1 MTGLETLSL
10 IVTIVCLVAFSGVFT
25 ILFRNY
31 FQNAQEGVVEGKEDL
46 VLLQECALR
55 EEEKRSPRRKA
66 IRILKGSLWGILGAA
81 ALLFFGFSLASRI
94 TGSPLVLGDYGTLV
108 ISSGSMSEKNPTN
121 RYLVENALDDQLGTY
136 DLIGVERVSSPEDI
150 ALYDIVAFRAEDG
163 RTIVHRV
170 VEIERFEEGTF
181 FLTKGDANEE
191 DDLNALYGDYLA
203 FDGILGRYSG
213 FRIPL
218 VGVFVIFLQSGAG
231 IATILSLIYCYL
243 MYGYF
248 RNRLGKAVDERTEY
262 LLSVIPFSPEED
274 GEPAYLEEREAILY
288 KGEVYL
294 FREGRLEGS
303 HPASEEE
310 KASFLEE
317 EEEEE
322 GEKKPSF
329 LERLRSLV
337 PWKKDSSGDEHK
349 DEGSK

>member
-66 IRILKGSLWGILGAA
+66 IRILKGSRWGILGAA

-108 ISSGSMSEKNPTN
+108 ISSGSMSEKNPAN

-170 VEIERFEEGTF
+170 VEIERFEEGAF

-191 DDLNALYGDYLA
+191 DDANALYGDYLA

-218 VGVFVIFLQSGAG
+218 FGVFVIFLQSGAG
-231 IATILSLIYCYL
+231 IATIVSLLYCYL

-248 RNRLGKAVDERTEY
+248 RNRLDKAVEERTGY

-310 KASFLEE
+310 KANFLEE

>member
-31 FQNAQEGVVEGKEDL
+31 FQNAQEGVEEGKEDV

-55 EEEKRSPRRKA
+55 EEEKRSPRKKA
-66 IRILKGSLWGILGAA
+66 LRILKGSLWGILGVA

-108 ISSGSMSEKNPTN
+108 ISSGSMSE
-121 RYLVENALDDQLGTY
+121 RLSTY

-150 ALYDIVAFRAEDG
+150 SRYDIIAFRAEDG

-170 VEIERFEEGTF
+170 VEIERFEEGAF
-181 FLTKGDANEE
+181 FLTKGDANDE
-191 DDLNALYGDYLA
+191 DDANALYGDYLA

-231 IATILSLIYCYL
+231 IATIVSLLYCYL

-248 RNRLGKAVDERTEY
+248 RNRLDKAVEERTGY

-294 FREGRLEGS
+294 FREGKLEGS

-310 KASFLEE
+310 KRSFLEE
-317 EEEEE
+317 GEEEEE
-322 GEKKPSF
+322 GKPSF
-329 LERLRSLV
+329 LERLRALV
-337 PWKKDSSGDEHK
+337 PWKKESSGDEHK
-349 DEGSK
+349 DEGSE

>member
-31 FQNAQEGVVEGKEDL
+31 FQNAQEGVEEGKEDL

-55 EEEKRSPRRKA
+55 EEERRSPRKKA
-66 IRILKGSLWGILGAA
+66 LRILKGSLWGILGVA

-108 ISSGSMSEKNPTN
+108 ISSGSMSERNPAN
-121 RYLVENALDDQLGTY
+121 RYLFENNLEDQLSTY

-150 ALYDIVAFRAEDG
+150 SLYDIIAFRAEDG

-181 FLTKGDANEE
+181 FLTQGDANDEN
-191 DDLNALYGDYLA
+191 DANALYGDYLA

-231 IATILSLIYCYL
+231 IATIVSLLYCYL

-248 RNRLGKAVDERTEY
+248 RSRLGKAVDERTEY

-294 FREGRLEGS
+294 FREGKLEGS

-310 KASFLEE
+310 KRSFLEE
-317 EEEEE
+317 GEEEEE
-322 GEKKPSF
+322 GKPSF
-329 LERLRSLV
+329 LERLRALV
-337 PWKKDSSGDEHK
+337 PWKKESSGDEHK
-349 DEGSK
+349 DEGSE

>member
-81 ALLFFGFSLASRI
+81 ALLFFGFSLAARV

-108 ISSGSMSEKNPTN
+108 ISSGSMSEKNPVN

-136 DLIGVERVSSPEDI
+136 DLIGVERISSPEDI

-181 FLTKGDANEE
+181 FLTKGDANDE
-191 DDLNALYGDYLA
+191 DDSNALYGDYLA
-203 FDGILGRYSG
+203 FEGILGRYSG

-218 VGVFVIFLQSGAG
+218 LGVFVIFLQSGAG

-262 LLSVIPFSPEED
+262 LLSVIPFAPEED

-294 FREGRLEGS
+294 FREGKLEGS

-310 KASFLEE
+310 TRIFLDGV

-322 GEKKPSF
+322 GKPSF
-329 LERLRSLV
+329 LERLRALV

-349 DEGSK
+349 DEGSE

>member
-1 MTGLETLSL
+1 MTGFETLSL

-66 IRILKGSLWGILGAA
+66 IPILKGSLWGILGAA

-108 ISSGSMSEKNPTN
+108 ISSGSMSEKNPAN

-191 DDLNALYGDYLA
+191 DDSNALYGDYLA

-262 LLSVIPFSPEED
+262 LLSVIPFSPED

-294 FREGRLEGS
+294 FREGKLEGS

-317 EEEEE
+317 EGEEEE
-322 GEKKPSF
+322 GKPSF
-329 LERLRSLV
+329 LERLRALV
-337 PWKKDSSGDEHK
+337 PWKKESSGDEHK
-349 DEGSK
+349 DEGSE

>member
-81 ALLFFGFSLASRI
+81 ALLFFGFSLAARV

-108 ISSGSMSEKNPTN
+108 ISSGSMSEKNPVN

-191 DDLNALYGDYLA
+191 DDSNALYGDYLA

-218 VGVFVIFLQSGAG
+218 LGVFVIFLQSGAG

-262 LLSVIPFSPEED
+262 LLSVIPFSPED

-303 HPASEEE
+303 HPASEGE
-310 KASFLEE
+310 KAGFLEE
-317 EEEEE
+317 EGEEEE
-322 GEKKPSF
+322 GKPSF
-329 LERLRSLV
+329 LERLRALV
-337 PWKKDSSGDEHK
+337 PWKKESSGDEHK
-349 DEGSK
+349 DEGSE

>member
-81 ALLFFGFSLASRI
+81 ALLFFGFSLAARV

-108 ISSGSMSEKNPTN
+108 ISSGSMSEKNPAN

-136 DLIGVERVSSPEDI
+136 DLIGVERISSPENI

-191 DDLNALYGDYLA
+191 DDSNALYGDYLA
-203 FDGILGRYSG
+203 FEGILGRYSG

-218 VGVFVIFLQSGAG
+218 LGVFVIFLQSGAG

-262 LLSVIPFSPEED
+262 LLSVIPFSPED

-294 FREGRLEGS
+294 FREGKLEGS

-310 KASFLEE
+310 KAGFLEE
-317 EEEEE
+317 EGGEEE
-322 GEKKPSF
+322 GKPSF
-329 LERLRSLV
+329 LERLRALV
-337 PWKKDSSGDEHK
+337 PWKKESSGDEHK
-349 DEGSK
+349 DEGSE

>member
-55 EEEKRSPRRKA
+55 EEEKRSPRKKA
-66 IRILKGSLWGILGAA
+66 VRILKGSLWGILGAA
-81 ALLFFGFSLASRI
+81 ALLFFGFSLAARV

-108 ISSGSMSEKNPTN
+108 ISSGSMSERNPAN
-121 RYLVENALDDQLGTY
+121 RYLFENNIEDQLSTY
-136 DLIGVERVSSPEDI
+136 DLIGVERVASPEDI

-170 VEIERFEEGTF
+170 IEIERFEEGTF
-181 FLTKGDANEE
+181 FLTKGDANDE
-191 DDLNALYGDYLA
+191 DDSNALYGDYLA
-203 FDGILGRYSG
+203 FEGILGRYSG

-218 VGVFVIFLQSGAG
+218 LGVFVIFLQSGAG

-262 LLSVIPFSPEED
+262 LLSVIPFSPED

-294 FREGRLEGS
+294 FREGKLEGS

-317 EEEEE
+317 EGEEEE
-322 GEKKPSF
+322 GKPSF
-329 LERLRSLV
+329 LERLRVLV

-349 DEGSK
+349 DEGSE

>member
-81 ALLFFGFSLASRI
+81 ALLFFGFSLAARV

-108 ISSGSMSEKNPTN
+108 ISSGSMSEKNPAN

-136 DLIGVERVSSPEDI
+136 DLIGVERISSPEDI

-191 DDLNALYGDYLA
+191 DDSNALYGDYLA
-203 FDGILGRYSG
+203 FDGILGCYSG

-218 VGVFVIFLQSGAG
+218 LGVFVIFLQSGAG

-243 MYGYF
+243 MHGYF

-262 LLSVIPFSPEED
+262 LLSVIPFSPED

-294 FREGRLEGS
+294 FREGKLEGS

-317 EEEEE
+317 EGEEEE
-322 GEKKPSF
+322 GKPSF
-329 LERLRSLV
+329 LERLRALV
-337 PWKKDSSGDEHK
+337 PWKKESSGDEHK
-349 DEGSK
+349 DEGSE

>member
-55 EEEKRSPRRKA
+55 EEEKRSPRKKA
-66 IRILKGSLWGILGAA
+66 VRILKGSLWGILGAA
-81 ALLFFGFSLASRI
+81 ALLFFGFSLAARV

-108 ISSGSMSEKNPTN
+108 ISSGSMSEKNPAN
-121 RYLVENALDDQLGTY
+121 RYLFENNIEDQLSTY
-136 DLIGVERVSSPEDI
+136 DLIGVERVASPEDI

-170 VEIERFEEGTF
+170 IEIERFEEGTF
-181 FLTKGDANEE
+181 FLTKGDANDE
-191 DDLNALYGDYLA
+191 DDSNALYGDYLA
-203 FDGILGRYSG
+203 FEGILGRYSG

-218 VGVFVIFLQSGAG
+218 LGVFVIFLQSGAG

-262 LLSVIPFSPEED
+262 LLSVIPFAPEED

-310 KASFLEE
+310 KERFLEE
-317 EEEEE
+317 IEEKEEE
-322 GEKKPSF
+322 GKPSL

-337 PWKKDSSGDEHK
+337 PWKKGSSGDEHK
-349 DEGSK
+349 DEGSE

>member
-1 MTGLETLSL
+1 MTGFETLSL
-10 IVTIVCLVAFSGVFT
+10 IVTIICLVAFSGVFT

-31 FQNAQEGVVEGKEDL
+31 FQNAQEGVEEGKEDL

-55 EEEKRSPRRKA
+55 EEEKRSPRKKTL
-66 IRILKGSLWGILGAA
+66 RILKGSLWGILGVA

-108 ISSGSMSEKNPTN
+108 ISSGSMSERNPAN
-121 RYLVENALDDQLGTY
+121 RYLFENNLEDQLSTY
-136 DLIGVERVSSPEDI
+136 DLIGVERASSPEDI
-150 ALYDIVAFRAEDG
+150 SLYDIIAFRAEDG

-191 DDLNALYGDYLA
+191 NDANALYGDYLA
-203 FDGILGRYSG
+203 FEGILGRYSG

-231 IATILSLIYCYL
+231 IATIVSLLYCYL

-248 RNRLGKAVDERTEY
+248 RNRLDKAVEERTGY

-322 GEKKPSF
+322 GEKPSF

-349 DEGSK
+349 DEGSE